1 MRALVIEDDVDLREQ
16 VCAQL
21 RSDGFAVDATGEGEE
36 GLFFACEYPIDIA
49 IIDLGLP
56 GPTGLDIIREVRE
69 AGLDYPILILTA
81 RSRWQDKVEG
91 LETGADDY
99 VVKPFQPEELTAR
112 IQALVR
118 RSRGWAQPKL
128 ESGDIVLD
136 TARQEVFVADEP
148 VELTAYEY
156 RVLEHLMLHAGEV
169 VSKTALTE
177 HIYEENAERD
187 SNVIEVFVRRLRAK
201 LDPEGTRKP
210 IETLRG
216 RGYRLSRGLSS
227 READTAGS
235 TGATDS

>member
-1 MRALVIEDDVDLREQ
+1 MRALVIEDDSDLRNQ
-16 VCAQL
+16 VCERL
-21 RSDGFAVDATGEGEE
+21 RAEGFAVDETGEGEE
-36 GLFFACEYPIDIA
+36 GLFFAREYPVDIA

-56 GPTGLDIIREVRE
+56 GPTGLDIIRDVRE

-91 LETGADDY
+91 LECGADDY
-99 VVKPFQPEELTAR
+99 VVKPFQPEELSAR

-118 RSRGWAQPKL
+118 RSRGWAQPRL
-128 ESGDIVLD
+128 ESGDIILD
-136 TARQEVFVADEP
+136 TARQEVFVDGQSID
-148 VELTAYEY
+148 LTAYEY

-187 SNVIEVFVRRLRAK
+187 SNVIEVFVRRLRTK

-216 RGYRLSRGLSS
+216 RGYRLARDD
-227 READTAGS
+227 RARP
-235 TGATDS
+235 GAQGDSGP